1 MTGTTAISCHSSAQL
16 SDIGGIAVTDA
27 MHAEPAR
34 EAPSQ
39 IASPPAGAPEE
50 LRWREL
56 VNALPTAIYMTDTA
70 GRITFYNEAAAA
82 LWGTEPEIGKSEWC
96 GSWKLYHPDGTPLP
110 HDECPMAVTLKTGQ
124 PVRGVEAVAER
135 PDGTRV
141 PFMPYPTPLHDA
153 SGRLIGAV
161 NMLLDLTETQAR
173 RARRAAPR
181 RDRRIFRRRHHQ
193 QGPQR
198 HHHQLECIGAS
209 GCSVTGPRR
218 WSAKSDHRSSCRPTA
233 TTRSPAYC
241 SASGAASASTTTRPS
256 GAARTAA
263 CSTFRSPFRQSG
275 MPTGRIVGASK
286 IARDITDRKQAEARQ
301 RLLTRELHHR
311 TKNLFAVVQAVVS
324 RSFAGKATVEEAQTA
339 VMDRLHSLGQAHI
352 LLVDRQWHGT
362 DLRELVSGE
371 MRPFSERVTV
381 SGPALIMNPQAA
393 QSFALAVHE
402 LATNAAKYGALSSPS
417 GRVVIGW
424 SVDQSDGGGEF
435 AFHWQEH
442 DGPAV
447 AQPLRKGFG
456 STVLEQ
462 VMAEYATTPPHL
474 EFARGGVV
482 YDVKGPLAAI
492 AAATPEPRP
501 LAAFG
506 G

>member
-1 MTGTTAISCHSSAQL
+1 MIGTTAISCHSSAQL

-39 IASPPAGAPEE
+39 IASPPAGALED

-70 GRITFYNEAAAA
+70 GRITFFNEAAAA

-161 NMLLDLTETQAR
+161 NMLMDLTESKRAEHAAQRLAAIVESSDDAIISKDLNGIIASWNASAQRLFGYRAEEVVGQSVTVLMPSDSHNEEPGILQRLR
-173 RARRAAPR
+173 RGE
-181 RDRRIFRRRHHQ
+181 RIDHYETIRRRKD
-193 QGPQR
+193 GS
-198 HHHQLECIGAS
+198 LLDIS
-209 GCSVTGPRR
+209 LTV
-218 WSAKSDHRSSCRPTA
+218 
-233 TTRSPAYC
+233 SPIKN
-241 SASGAASASTTTRPS
+241 AAGS
-256 GAARTAA
+256 
-263 CSTFRSPFRQSG
+263 
-275 MPTGRIVGASK
+275 IVGASK
-286 IARDITDRKQAEARQ
+286 IARDISDRKEAEARQ

-435 AFHWQEH
+435 ALHWQEY

-474 EFARGGVV
+474 EFAGGGVV
-482 YDVKGPLAAI
+482 YEVKGPLAAI
-492 AAATPEPRP
+492 VAATPEPRP